1 MCGIA
6 GFIGKGDS
14 SVLKSMTDSISY
26 RGPDAEGNY
35 ADSDYRVYLGHRRL
49 SIVDLSGG
57 AQPMKDHTGNFIIT
71 FNGEIYNHKE
81 IREELIRIGHKFLT
95 ANSDTE
101 TLLEAY
107 KAWGTQML
115 SKLNG
120 MFSFA
125 IYDRTKKQLFAARD
139 RFGKKPFFYTQQNGT
154 FVFAS
159 ELHAVKKH
167 ISVSSNLSKKAL
179 QKYFAYGY
187 IPAPHSLF
195 DGIYKM
201 PGGHYLLYDL
211 TISKFEIK
219 KWWNFELDPFTEIP
233 KNPEQV
239 WGEQLLDLLSKAIK
253 RRLMSEV
260 PLGFFLS
267 GGIDSSSL
275 VALVSKI
282 LPSKDINTFSIGFT
296 EASFDESTYAK
307 LIAYKYQTNHIRE
320 ILDIEKALTILPDI
334 VSKLDEPMG
343 DSSLL
348 PTYLLCQ
355 LTRKH
360 VTVAL
365 GGDGADELFCGYD
378 PFKALEKAQLYNSL
392 VPKPMHQALSFLF
405 AKLPVSHKNMSLDF
419 KIKRTLRGL
428 NYAPKY
434 WNSVW
439 MGPLAPNEINEL
451 FDEEIEMEDLYSE
464 AILAWES
471 CKQKS
476 LLDKATEFYV
486 KLYLQDDILV
496 KVDRA
501 SMMNSLEVR
510 APFLD
515 IDLVNFARRIPV
527 NYRFRNGE
535 SKYILKKALEPILP
549 HDILYRKKKGF
560 GVPIGK
566 WFSEG
571 KLNAFQEQANFS
583 YLNKQFINKQV
594 EQHKNLKADNRAFL
608 WNLYLLSNYK
618 Y

>member
-1 MCGIA
+1 MCGIV
-6 GFIGKGDS
+6 GFIGKGDQS
-14 SVLKSMTDSISY
+14 ILKLMTDSIAY
-26 RGPDAEGNY
+26 RGPDADGFFIDANQG
-35 ADSDYRVYLGHRRL
+35 VFLGHRRL

-57 AQPMKDHTGNFIIT
+57 AQPMQDSSGQFVIT
-71 FNGEIYNHKE
+71 FNGEIYNHLE
-81 IREELIRIGHKFLT
+81 IRNELIVKGHVFQT
-95 ANSDTE
+95 TNSDTE

-107 KAWGTQML
+107 KAWGKEML
-115 SKLNG
+115 HRLNG
-120 MFSFA
+120 MFAFA
-125 IYDRTKKQLFAARD
+125 IFDCQKKQLFAARD
-139 RFGKKPFFYTQQNGT
+139 RFGKKPFFYSFQNGT

-159 ELHAVKKH
+159 ELHAVTKH
-167 ISVSSNLSKKAL
+167 PNIQVKQSKKAM

-195 DGIYKM
+195 EGIHKL
-201 PGGHYLLYDL
+201 PGGHFLIVD
-211 TISKFEIK
+211 IQSQQFQIN
-219 KWWNFELDPFTEIP
+219 KWWSFELEPFTEIP
-233 KNPEQV
+233 NNPEQV
-239 WGEQLLDLLSKAIK
+239 WGDQLLDLLTKAIK

-282 LPSKDINTFSIGFT
+282 LPSNEINTFSIGFT
-296 EASFDESTYAK
+296 EESFDESTYAN
-307 LIAYKYQTNHIRE
+307 LIAKKYKTNHTKE
-320 ILDIEKALTILPDI
+320 VLDIEKAIGILPDI
-334 VSKLDEPMG
+334 ISRLDEPMG

-378 PFKALEKAQLYNSL
+378 PFKALEKAKLYHSL
-392 VPKPMHQALSFLF
+392 VSKPMHQAFSFLF
-405 AKLPVSHKNMSLDF
+405 SKLPVSHKNMSLDF

-439 MGPLAPNEINEL
+439 MGPLAPTDINEL
-451 FDEEIEMEDLYSE
+451 FNEEIEMEELYSE

-471 CKQKS
+471 CKQSS

-515 IDLVNFARRIPV
+515 IDLVNFARKIPV
-527 NYRFRNGE
+527 NYRYKNGE
-535 SKYILKKALEPILP
+535 SKYLLKKALEPILP

-566 WFSEG
+566 WFSEE
-571 KLNAFQEQANFS
+571 KIQIPDENINHQFFNQD
-583 YLNKQFINKQV
+583 FINKQLQ
-594 EQHKNLKADNRAFL
+594 QHKNLKADNRAFL
-608 WNLYLLSNYK
+608 WNLYLLK
-618 Y
+618 K